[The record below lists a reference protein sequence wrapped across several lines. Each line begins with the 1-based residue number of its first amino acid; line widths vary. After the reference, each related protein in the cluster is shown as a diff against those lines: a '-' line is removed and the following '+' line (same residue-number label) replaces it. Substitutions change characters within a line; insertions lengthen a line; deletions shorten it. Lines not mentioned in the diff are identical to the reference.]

1 MNVKQANSLNLFLIF
16 FVSIIMGILSTARPE
31 GGILELTRNFNT
43 STIFVILGGAIVPFF
58 GSIILA
64 VIYNFISTIIRR
76 KLGKDKQTFSFIT
89 VWVFLNLFLL
99 ITIGGYYS

>member
-1 MNVKQANSLNLFLIF
+1 MNAKKANSLNLFFVF
-16 FVSIIMGILSTARPE
+16 FVSIIMGILSTARPV

-64 VIYNFISTIIRR
+64 IIYNFIYTLIRR
-76 KLGKDKQTFSFIT
+76 KKDARKQTFSFTT
-89 VWVFLNLFLL
+89 VWFFLILFLL